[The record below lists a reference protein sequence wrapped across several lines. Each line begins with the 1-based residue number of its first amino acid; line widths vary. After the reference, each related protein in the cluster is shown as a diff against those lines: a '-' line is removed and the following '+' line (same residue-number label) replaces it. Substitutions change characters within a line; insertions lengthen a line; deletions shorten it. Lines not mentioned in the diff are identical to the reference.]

1 MSDLPTEPPTELPA
15 EPPAEE
21 TVLATTPEPEAAT
34 GPTPDALA
42 EEARTN
48 RLTATALL
56 ATSALALLLILAGL
70 ITALAAGERTA
81 RPVALADLTSQH
93 GAGPLLLG
101 LGLLALSAAPALGI
115 LVTVARWLRTGD
127 RRHALLAALV
137 VALLLGGAL
146 LG

>member
-1 MSDLPTEPPTELPA
+1 MSELPTELPTDGA
-15 EPPAEE
+15 VPA
-21 TVLATTPEPEAAT
+21 TAPESGPAT
-34 GPTPDALA
+34 GPAPDALA

-48 RLTATALL
+48 RLTATVLL
-56 ATSALALLLILAGL
+56 AASALALALVLAGL
-70 ITALAAGERTA
+70 IAALAAGDRTA
-81 RPVALADLTSQH
+81 RPLALADLASQH
-93 GAGPLLLG
+93 GTGPLLLG

-127 RRHALLAALV
+127 RRHALLAAFV